1 MAPKWPYIL
10 LAVGIGFVV
19 TLSLIFSVVSLSNMQ
34 SPPQSVL
41 QPIPPV
47 IASNSTAAKSFSI
60 ALVGDLGCG
69 VSGNK
74 TLAQIQEIKPSLD
87 RLFLLGDYSYRND
100 WKCFQNQLIGQ
111 GVDGLVHGPSN
122 SFKDVVV
129 GNHEYPSGRS
139 DHLDPAG
146 RSDFINYFDLDNQ
159 PGSNNYSFDYQGIHF
174 TILDTGGD
182 KGEGLFSTGSEAYKF
197 LAEDL
202 RISAQNA
209 TTQWRIVLLH
219 RPVYASLNSGHDS
232 GALIRDGMHPLL
244 DRYSVDLV
252 VNGHIHAYERTYPIK
267 YNEGDSSRP
276 IKTVQGNGSA
286 FDDPDGEIF
295 LTVGAGGYSHSTW
308 IGNEPSWVA
317 NSDDNNYGFMKLTF
331 SSDGKSLSGYYLKSS
346 DGSSLDSFSIKKK

>member
-1 MAPKWPYIL
+1 MAPKWTYIL
-10 LAVGIGFVV
+10 IAVGSGIVLAISV
-19 TLSLIFSVVSLSNMQ
+19 IFSVVSLNNIQ
-34 SPPQSVL
+34 SPPPPVP
-41 QPIPPV
+41 QPIPPIV
-47 IASNSTAAKSFSI
+47 GPNFTAANSFSI

-74 TLAQIQEIKPSLD
+74 TLAQIHELKPSVD

-122 SFKDVVV
+122 SFKGVVV
-129 GNHEYPSGRS
+129 GNHEYPSGNRV
-139 DHLDPAG
+139 HLDPAG
-146 RSDFINYFDLDNQ
+146 RSDFINYFDLVNQ
-159 PGSNNYSFDYQGIHF
+159 PGSNNYSFDYRRIHF

-202 RISAQNA
+202 RKSAQNA

-219 RPVYASLNSGHDS
+219 RPVYASLNSGHAS
-232 GALIRDGMHPLL
+232 NALIIDGMHPLL
-244 DRYSVDLV
+244 DRYNVDLV
-252 VNGHIHAYERTYPIK
+252 VNGHIHAYERTYPIM

-276 IKTVQGNGSA
+276 IKTVRGNVSA

-295 LTVGAGGYSHSTW
+295 LTVGEGGYSHSKW
-308 IGNEPSWVA
+308 IGNNPSWVA
-317 NSDDNNYGFMKLTF
+317 YRDDNNYGFMKVTF